1 MSTEGQDYS
10 VLLWEVI
17 DHWKTKPA
25 PSKCDGHESEGAIPS
40 INMMQGW
47 KLQGKWHNEPS
58 LGLINRIKVS
68 GRSGPSCGERRCQ
81 LGCGNKS
88 ILDW

>member
-68 GRSGPSCGERRCQ
+68 GLVRVAENAVASWVVEINPY
-81 LGCGNKS
+81 
-88 ILDW
+88 